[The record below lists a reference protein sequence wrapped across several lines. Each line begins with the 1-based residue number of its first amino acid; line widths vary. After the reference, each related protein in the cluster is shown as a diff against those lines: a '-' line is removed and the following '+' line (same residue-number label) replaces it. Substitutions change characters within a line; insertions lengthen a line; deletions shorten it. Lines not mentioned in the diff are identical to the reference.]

1 MEKVYETIKSKRF
14 KHIMH
19 AAIALLLIG
28 WVVFRFGAV
37 ASENARYVFNASRM
51 AADVGAPVQVL
62 EMKNKSGVLYE
73 PLAIKNNRAYV
84 TGTRAE
90 NLRAGQRVGNG
101 RIISVSH
108 GLDLDTGMFVVKT
121 RDVPDGLHYA
131 EFTANGFFVPL
142 YAIHDDIVFVVR
154 DGIATP
160 RAITIGRM
168 DSDTA
173 YITSGLET
181 GDIVILSAVNSGDKV
196 SIQDSS
202 KGI

>member
-1 MEKVYETIKSKRF
+1 MPKKMEPHRDPHTQPSSVVWVEG
-14 KHIMH
+14 
-19 AAIALLLIG
+19 AALA
-28 WVVFRFGAV
+28 FGGEV
-37 ASENARYVFNASRM
+37 NS
-51 AADVGAPVQVL
+51 D
-62 EMKNKSGVLYE
+62 
-73 PLAIKNNRAYV
+73 
-84 TGTRAE
+84 GTRAE

-160 RAITIGRM
+160 RAITIGKM
-168 DSDTA
+168 VDLVS
-173 YITSGLET
+173 TSHET
-181 GDIVILSAVNSGDKV
+181 NTHFNLNA
-196 SIQDSS
+196 
-202 KGI
+202 